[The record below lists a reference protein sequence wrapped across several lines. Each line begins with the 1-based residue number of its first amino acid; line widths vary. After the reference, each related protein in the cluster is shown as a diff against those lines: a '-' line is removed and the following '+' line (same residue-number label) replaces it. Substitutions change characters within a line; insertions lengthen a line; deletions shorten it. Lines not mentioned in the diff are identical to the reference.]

1 MASALRANQVTKN
14 SIALVHEDESG
25 RILTADSMTFF
36 DERVSTKD
44 IIVCGSYGAASSL
57 RWVHL
62 TGAKGAITHE
72 CGIGKDNAGIGILAA
87 GQELG
92 IPMVACETMSAR
104 LADGASVYETGK
116 VGHANQTAKD
126 LGVSSGQ
133 PIAEA
138 ARLMLKAPAGKI
150 VETSHLEDVKTITL
164 LDETQDGTI
173 YASWGLP
180 VLKNVQDPHPTSVFV
195 QGSHCGQTLPSQV
208 IRLQLQGIITNDAGR
223 GMDDSAIAAFDPL
236 NDAGISAA
244 AVGTM
249 SARIGDTMST
259 WDDGVISCMNRVAES
274 RGVRPGITAK
284 EAARKMLTS

>member
-1 MASALRANQVTKN
+1 VAKSP
-14 SIALVHEDESG
+14 IAVVHEEESG

-36 DERVSTKD
+36 DERVSTRD
-44 IIVCGSYGAASSL
+44 IIVCGSYGADSSL
-57 RWVHL
+57 RWVHQ

-72 CGIGKDNAGIGILAA
+72 CGIGKDNAGIGILEV
-87 GQELG
+87 GQQEG

-104 LADGASVYETGK
+104 LADGDSVYETGK
-116 VGHANQTAKD
+116 VGRANQTAMD
-126 LGVSSGQ
+126 LGVRPGQ
-133 PIAEA
+133 MIAEA

-150 VETSHLEDVKTITL
+150 VKTSNLEDVKTITL
-164 LDETQDGTI
+164 LDETQAGTI

-180 VLKNVQDPHPTSVFV
+180 VLKKLHEPHPTSVFV

-223 GMDDSAIAAFDPL
+223 GLDDSGISAFGPL
-236 NDAGISAA
+236 NDAGICAA

-259 WDDGVISCMNRVAES
+259 WDDGVISCMNAGAES
-274 RGVRPGITAK
+274 RGVKPGDTTK
-284 EAARKMLTS
+284 EASRKMLTS

>member
-1 MASALRANQVTKN
+1 MINERNNQVTKN
-14 SIALVHEDESG
+14 SITVVHEEERG

-36 DERVSTKD
+36 DERVSTRD

-57 RWVHL
+57 RWVHF

-72 CGIGKDNAGIGILAA
+72 CGIGKDNAGIGGLAA
-87 GQELG
+87 AQEHG

-116 VGHANQTAKD
+116 VGHANQAAKD
-126 LGVSSGQ
+126 LGVSPGQ

-138 ARLMLKAPAGKI
+138 AHLMLKAPAGKI
-150 VETSHLEDVKTITL
+150 IETRRLEEVQTITL

-173 YASWGLP
+173 FASWGLP

-195 QGSHCGQTLPSQV
+195 QGSHCGQTLPSQI

-223 GMDDSAIAAFDPL
+223 GMDDSGISAFGPL

-244 AVGTM
+244 AVGAM

-259 WDDGVISCMNRVAES
+259 WNDGIISCMNAVAES
-274 RGVRPGITAK
+274 RGVRPGITAR
-284 EAARKMLTS
+284 EAAKKMLTS